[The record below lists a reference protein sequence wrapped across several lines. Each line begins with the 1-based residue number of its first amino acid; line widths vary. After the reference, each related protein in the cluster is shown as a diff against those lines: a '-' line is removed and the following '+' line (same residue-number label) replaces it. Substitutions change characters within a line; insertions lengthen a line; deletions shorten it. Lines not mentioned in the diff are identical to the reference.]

1 MTSTP
6 GNLHDFLDHGS
17 HAYDHAVFAEFSCIL
32 CMVVTLKSE
41 QAVVVVFFLLTM
53 ITLMITLDF
62 VGFTVF
68 FDL

>member
-1 MTSTP
+1 
-6 GNLHDFLDHGS
+6 
-17 HAYDHAVFAEFSCIL
+17 
-32 CMVVTLKSE
+32 MVVTLKSE